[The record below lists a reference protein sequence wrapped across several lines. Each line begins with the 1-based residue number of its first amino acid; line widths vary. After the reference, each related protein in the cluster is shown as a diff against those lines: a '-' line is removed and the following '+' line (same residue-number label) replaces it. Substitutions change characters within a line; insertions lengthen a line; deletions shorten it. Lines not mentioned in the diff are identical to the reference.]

1 MIKIAHESPKSIFNV
16 VQKYTD
22 YDYALVHLFEEDK
35 EYLQHF
41 KDAVA
46 KGREVILDNSIFEL
60 EEAFD
65 ADRFAYW
72 IKELKPTW
80 YIVPDA
86 LEQCYKTCDQ
96 MHEFFK
102 KYPKETLPG
111 KAIGVVQGKTYE
123 AIASCYDYMD
133 KIAPVDMIA
142 ISFDYS
148 YYNVSVPHPNKFVSW
163 MLGRVK
169 LLGDLEKNGVINK
182 DKPHH
187 LLGCGVPQEFMFY
200 RESNY
205 DWIYS
210 LDTSNPVVH
219 GIKGITYKDQGLW
232 DKESQKLFEMINY
245 NVSEEQV
252 NVILNNIQ
260 KFRWFANGQT
270 AVDNIL

>member
-1 MIKIAHESPKSIFNV
+1 MIKIAHESPKSIFTD

-22 YDYALVHLFEEDK
+22 YDYALVHLFEEDQ

-46 KGREVILDNSIFEL
+46 NGREVILDNSIFEL

-72 IKELKPTW
+72 INELKPTW

-86 LEQCYKTCDQ
+86 LENTKKTLSNMAEWNLKYADNV
-96 MHEFFK
+96 HGK
-102 KYPKETLPG
+102 K
-111 KAIGVVQGKTYE
+111 IGVVQGKTYSQIVGCYE
-123 AIASCYDYMD
+123 YMSTIAE
-133 KIAPVDMIA
+133 VDMIA

-148 YYNVSVPHPNKFVSW
+148 YYEEKFPYPNKYVSW
-163 MLGRVK
+163 MLGRVN
-169 LLGDLEKNGVINK
+169 LLGRMLRDGVINP
-182 DKPHH
+182 DIPHH
-187 LLGCGVPQEFMFY
+187 LLGCGLPQEFSFY
-200 RESNY
+200 KEAGW

-219 GIKGITYKDQGLW
+219 GLKGIEYKDQGLW
-232 DKESQKLFEMINY
+232 DKESQKLFTMINSEVSDEQWH
-245 NVSEEQV
+245 NVLS
-252 NVILNNIQ
+252 NIQ

-270 AVDNIL
+270 PVGNIF